1 VADKEV
7 TLDQQAPAED
17 KKRADTSKKDEAHPP
32 LLIEFMVT
40 LSAII
45 LVVVFF
51 GHRWDLFGDGA
62 TLLDFVIRT
71 SISILIIG
79 GLLVIITRQ
88 ISSGMSAA
96 GKENLPNEAD
106 ELDMQSPSE
115 VN

>member
-1 VADKEV
+1 MADKEV
-7 TLDQQAPAED
+7 SLDQQAPAED
-17 KKRADTSKKDEAHPP
+17 KKRADTSKKDEVHPP

-40 LSAII
+40 LSAIV
-45 LVVVFF
+45 LVVVFLVIV
-51 GHRWDLFGDGA
+51 GISLVTRA

-96 GKENLPNEAD
+96 GKENQPNEAD
-106 ELDMQSPSE
+106 EIDMQSPSE

>member
-1 VADKEV
+1 MADKEG

-17 KKRADTSKKDEAHPP
+17 KKRADTSKKDEVHPP

-51 GHRWDLFGDGA
+51 VIVGISLVTRA

-96 GKENLPNEAD
+96 EKENLPNEAD